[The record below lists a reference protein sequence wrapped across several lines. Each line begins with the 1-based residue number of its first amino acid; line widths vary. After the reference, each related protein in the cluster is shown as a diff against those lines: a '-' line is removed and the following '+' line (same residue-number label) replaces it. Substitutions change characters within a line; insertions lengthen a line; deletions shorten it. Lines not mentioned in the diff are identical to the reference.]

1 MPDENFT
8 EIVDKIMQND
18 IRYRAGAYEFVNEAV
33 SYTIRRLQR
42 EKKSKRERH
51 VSGEELIRGLAEFAE
66 EQFGP
71 LAWNVLEDWGLVSGS
86 AVGDVVFNMIHEGL
100 LTAGENDSRE
110 DFNRF
115 PNLKRLLRRYPK
127 PSAKQPDGGSAP
139 VIIKKNQGFFANPF
153 DFTVLW
159 AKLLEYAKTKKT
171 IMEVLQT

>member
-1 MPDENFT
+1 MSDENFT
-8 EIVDKIMQND
+8 EIVDKIIRND

-100 LTAGENDSRE
+100 LTAGEDRKS
-110 DFNRF
+110 
-115 PNLKRLLRRYPK
+115 
-127 PSAKQPDGGSAP
+127 
-139 VIIKKNQGFFANPF
+139 V
-153 DFTVLW
+153 V
-159 AKLLEYAKTKKT
+159 
-171 IMEVLQT
+171 

>member
-1 MPDENFT
+1 MGGHEKMPDENFT
-8 EIVDKIMQND
+8 EIVDKIIRND

-115 PNLKRLLRRYPK
+115 PCLKRLLRRYPK
-127 PSAKQPDGGSAP
+127 PSAKPADGGSAP
-139 VIIKKNQGFFANPF
+139 VII
-153 DFTVLW
+153 
-159 AKLLEYAKTKKT
+159 
-171 IMEVLQT
+171 